1 MPDAGLHILFLAP
14 CPFYQDRGTP
24 IAIRELLRVLSGEG
38 HRVDV
43 LCYHEGDPVDL
54 ANVTLHRIPATSW
67 VRNVPPG
74 PSWKKIVC
82 DLRMAPA
89 AFRLARE
96 GRYDVVHAVE
106 EAAAMALALKRRL
119 GLRYVYDM
127 DSAMPRQIAD
137 KLPLLGFMRRPM
149 EAGETALIRGSDG
162 VLAMCEA
169 LADRARAVPGERPVA
184 VVEDPNLAD
193 FGEVDAGALREL
205 CGGAKRLLTY
215 VGNLEPY
222 QGIDL
227 LLRGFA
233 RAAPRVPDADLLV
246 VGGRD
251 DHIAHYRAL
260 AARLGVEGRVHFLGP
275 RPVAR
280 LGFFLGSSDAL
291 VSPRIHGENTPMKV
305 YSYMASGR
313 PVIATAIASHTQV
326 LDDRTAVLVAPE
338 EEAMAEGIVRGLNGP
353 DAEAL
358 GARAREVAEARYS
371 MKAFTGRVGGFYREM
386 AARLGARAA

>member
-1 MPDAGLHILFLAP
+1 VPDAGLRILFLAP

-43 LCYHEGDPVDL
+43 LCYHEGAPVDL

-96 GRYDVVHAVE
+96 RRYDVVHAVE

-149 EAGETALIRGSDG
+149 EAGETALIRASDG

-193 FGEVDAGALREL
+193 FGEVDPGALREQ
-205 CGGAKRLLTY
+205 CGGAGRLLTY

-251 DHIAHYRAL
+251 DHIAHYRGL

-275 RPVAR
+275 QPVAR

-326 LDDRTAVLVAPE
+326 LDDRLAVLVAPE
-338 EEAMAEGIVRGLNGP
+338 EEAVAEGIVRVLNGP
-353 DAEAL
+353 GAAAL

-371 MKAFTGRVGGFYREM
+371 MKAFTGRVAGFYREM

>member
-1 MPDAGLHILFLAP
+1 
-14 CPFYQDRGTP
+14 
-24 IAIRELLRVLSGEG
+24 VLSGAG
-38 HRVDV
+38 HHVDV
-43 LCYHEGDPVDL
+43 LCYHEGSAVDL
-54 ANVTLHRIPATSW
+54 PNVTLHRIPPLSW

-82 DLRMAPA
+82 DLRMAPV
-89 AFRLARE
+89 AFRMARE

-106 EAAAMALALKRRL
+106 EAAGLALALKRRFGL
-119 GLRYVYDM
+119 GYVYDM
-127 DSAMPRQIAD
+127 DSSMPGQIAD
-137 KLPLLGFMRRPM
+137 KLPLLGFLRRPM
-149 EAGETALIRGSDG
+149 EAAEAALIRESTG
-162 VLAMCEA
+162 VLAVCQA

-193 FGEVDAGALREL
+193 FSAVDAKALRDL
-205 CGGAKRLLTY
+205 CGGPGRLLTY

-246 VGGRD
+246 VGGRG
-251 DHIAHYRAL
+251 DHIAHYRGL
-260 AARLGVEGRVHFLGP
+260 AAQLGVSRRVHFLGP
-275 RPVAR
+275 QPVER

-291 VSPRIHGENTPMKV
+291 VSPRIQGENTPMKV

-313 PVIATAIASHTQV
+313 PVLATAIASHTQV
-326 LDDRTAVLVAPE
+326 LDDRLAVLVAPE
-338 EEAMAEGIVRGLNGP
+338 AEAMAAGIVRALGGA

-358 GARAREVAEARYS
+358 GVRAREVAETRYS
-371 MKAFTGRVGGFYREM
+371 LAAFAERIGGFYREI
-386 AARLGARAA
+386 AARLGTRAA